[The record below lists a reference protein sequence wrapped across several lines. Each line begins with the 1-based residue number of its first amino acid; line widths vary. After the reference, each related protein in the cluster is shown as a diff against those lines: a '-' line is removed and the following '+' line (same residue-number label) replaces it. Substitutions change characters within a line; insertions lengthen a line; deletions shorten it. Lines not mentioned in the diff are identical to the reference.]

1 LQNLYRDPLGS
12 IRAWQRSRIRF
23 EKHGDRSLSIPGMVS
38 VSKDPSY
45 FRSLRIDERFF
56 SFHPLAQSALDAV
69 HCPLSNINS
78 AKRRIFVARKFLTNS
93 LRNSLSL
100 SLSLSFPLP
109 RESPRVYPEEEIH
122 FASSCTLEKI
132 TRGSCERSS
141 SSIEIKGRFPVR
153 PAEIRL
159 RVYFARAIIPF
170 DANAEARLGLFAPG
184 FRIPR
189 TCSEYQGAKRA
200 PSSLRVRG
208 IRQALTKRSL

>member
-100 SLSLSFPLP
+100 SLSLSLFPFHENL
-109 RESPRVYPEEEIH
+109 R
-122 FASSCTLEKI
+122 ACTRKKKFTLHPVAHLRRSRADHVNGAVAPSRLKG
-132 TRGSCERSS
+132 GSQSVLQRSVCAFISLGRSS
-141 SSIEIKGRFPVR
+141 LSTQMQRHDLDCS
-153 PAEIRL
+153 L
-159 RVYFARAIIPF
+159 Q
-170 DANAEARLGLFAPG
+170 DSG
-184 FRIPR
+184 FRGLAASIKELNAPR
-189 TCSEYQGAKRA
+189 RLCVFAE
-200 PSSLRVRG
+200 
-208 IRQALTKRSL
+208 